1 MLNFFALRVR
11 ALVPFLLF
19 VVVAVIAADARA
31 LVQAT
36 DVAVETVALAD
47 DARGDTIAPAP
58 APAPAANL
66 ETGRTSTERAVIDL
80 AAAIEQTSVG
90 TWLRS
95 HVVAWNAIAAAAL
108 IAIGFA
114 MKLVLQRVLQSV
126 LARALERANKK
137 RLSDAIAQSRVI
149 VPISAI
155 APLLLVARMVG
166 VLGEAEV
173 LNPLVAFNVSNLC
186 VAYAVLKGIGISSQ
200 LMKVVDD
207 LYSARPEVNRAEA
220 LRGYRQVLM
229 VVVLLAGGI
238 SAAAI
243 AVGKSPVIFLA
254 ALGAVAAVLGVVFK
268 DMLFS
273 LVANL
278 MLSAN
283 DAIRVGDWVEL
294 KQHSVD
300 GRIAEIKTTAVRVQ
314 NADGTVHT
322 VPIARFVQEPY
333 LNYRSKYGSPVAPD
347 TTSQVGDSRAGQ
359 PVGLRVAV

>member
-1 MLNFFALRVR
+1 M
-11 ALVPFLLF
+11 
-19 VVVAVIAADARA
+19 
-31 LVQAT
+31 
-36 DVAVETVALAD
+36 
-47 DARGDTIAPAP
+47 
-58 APAPAANL
+58 
-66 ETGRTSTERAVIDL
+66 IDL

-114 MKLVLQRVLQSV
+114 MKLVLQRVLQSL

-229 VVVLLAGGI
+229 VVVLFKATYSG
-238 SAAAI
+238 
-243 AVGKSPVIFLA
+243 
-254 ALGAVAAVLGVVFK
+254 VA
-268 DMLFS
+268 
-273 LVANL
+273 
-278 MLSAN
+278 
-283 DAIRVGDWVEL
+283 
-294 KQHSVD
+294 
-300 GRIAEIKTTAVRVQ
+300 
-314 NADGTVHT
+314 
-322 VPIARFVQEPY
+322 
-333 LNYRSKYGSPVAPD
+333 
-347 TTSQVGDSRAGQ
+347 
-359 PVGLRVAV
+359 